1 MDPVIEINREA
12 KLSVRLFDTDGSTY
26 SESVNITLT
35 SSKNK
40 TDVKYYERAPHGIP
54 YHLVYPY
61 ADTYTVQVIAMNE
74 VSVMDTSV
82 SVEVV
87 CKYYC

>member
-1 MDPVIEINREA
+1 MAPHI
-12 KLSVRLFDTDGSTY
+12 

-35 SSKNK
+35 SSKDK
-40 TDVKYYERAPHGIP
+40 PDVKYYERAPHRIL
-54 YHLVYPY
+54 YHLVYQY
-61 ADTYTVQVIAMNE
+61 ADTYTMQVIAMNE
-74 VSVMDTSV
+74 VSVMNTSV